1 MLWLIQLN
9 GKNIFQIAENVFK
22 KYFFLVIY
30 FVKPR
35 EEFRS

>member
-22 KYFFLVIY
+22 KYFSRDIFC
-30 FVKPR
+30 
-35 EEFRS
+35 